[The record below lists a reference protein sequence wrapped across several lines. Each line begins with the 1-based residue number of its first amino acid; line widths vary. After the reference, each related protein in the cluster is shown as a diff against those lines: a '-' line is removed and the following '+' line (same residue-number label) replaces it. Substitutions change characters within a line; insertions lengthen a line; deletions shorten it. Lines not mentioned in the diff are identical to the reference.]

1 MKLSDLALRGRA
13 FPAQARQI
21 TRKGARPM
29 YNWDF
34 YTVLLSLDLFMW
46 GIWMT
51 FLYTVGSILIG
62 TGVGL
67 LTCFARL
74 SRFAAL
80 RLLARSYQEIFR
92 CTPLLVQLLWAYYA
106 LPMLLGFSI
115 SNTTAG
121 LMVLSL
127 YVGAFYAEIFR
138 GGILAVDKGQ
148 AEAGQAIGMS
158 QVQTMTNVILP
169 QALKKMLPAYINQS
183 VIQVKNT
190 SLLYAIS
197 VAELTYMTAMVNS
210 ETYRPLEAYTLTALL
225 YFAMLFPLTQ
235 IADHFERRM
244 RRSD

>member
-1 MKLSDLALRGRA
+1 
-13 FPAQARQI
+13 
-21 TRKGARPM
+21 M

-74 SRFAAL
+74 SRFAVL

-115 SNTTAG
+115 SNSTAG

-148 AEAGQAIGMS
+148 AEAAQAVGMS

-210 ETYRPLEAYTLTALL
+210 ATYRPLEAYTLTALL

>member
-1 MKLSDLALRGRA
+1 
-13 FPAQARQI
+13 
-21 TRKGARPM
+21 M

-34 YTVLLSLDLFMW
+34 YTVLMSLDLFMW
-46 GIWMT
+46 GVWLT
-51 FLYTVGSILIG
+51 FLYTIGSIAIG

-74 SRFAAL
+74 SRFRVL
-80 RLLARSYQEIFR
+80 RLAARSYQEVFR
-92 CTPLLVQLLWAYYA
+92 CTPLLVQILWAYYA

-115 SNTTAG
+115 SNSVAG

-148 AEAGQAIGMS
+148 SEAAQAVGMS
-158 QVQTMTNVILP
+158 QVQTMVNIILP

-210 ETYRPLEAYTLTALL
+210 ATYRPLEAYTLTAVL

-235 IADHFERRM
+235 VADHFERRM